1 MLGGLPSGMVS
12 SGQRIE
18 GCQAGHCAS
27 REGRAPGRAAGRVV
41 ELRSPAAEGFGMLPA
56 APCPDGRNS
65 GGQCVKRVRRTEIRG
80 GELPEESHCLSYGR
94 LTRLTGWVLGD
105 AFLGGEGRARRQ
117 PSPGGERRALP
128 RAQELAV
135 DRPPCSALGLHGHH
149 ANLHRPPPL
158 TLPTAERSEPR
169 VPVSTVGST
178 AVSKQQQDPVPY
190 LPAH

>member
-1 MLGGLPSGMVS
+1 MVS
-12 SGQRIE
+12 SGQRVE
-18 GCQAGHCAS
+18 ERQAGHCAS
-27 REGRAPGRAAGRVV
+27 REGRAPGRAARRVM
-41 ELRSPAAEGFGMLPA
+41 ELRSPAAESFGTLPA

-65 GGQCVKRVRRTEIRG
+65 GGQCVKRVRRTETPG
-80 GELPEESHCLSYGR
+80 GELLPEESPCLSHGR
-94 LTRLTGWVLGD
+94 LTRVTGWVLGD

-117 PSPGGERRALP
+117 PSPGGKGRALP

-135 DRPPCSALGLHGHH
+135 DRPPCSALGLCGHH

-158 TLPTAERSEPR
+158 TLSTAERSEPR